1 MKKLLLL
8 LIAVCAAITFSSNV
22 NAQTNDIHVQLGSYA
37 PIATENDYPN
47 AIFDLLRNHNVD
59 SLLGTAVCYGVCWT
73 GDYYVTSRF
82 STVNRFNR
90 MNSSWVK
97 VDSFAASGAGT
108 GFFRDLAY
116 ANGKIWGS
124 PLSNTIYG
132 INPNTGVMEKTIVT
146 SGAQI
151 RAITWDPV
159 RKGFWCGTN
168 SFTGPLVCYDTNG
181 VAIAGAS
188 ITMPASGCYG
198 VAYDDDPAGPFL
210 WVTTDQTPT
219 STTGSAVL
227 KYNATTLTQIGTP
240 INFTVPLTSGAPLA
254 SGGSEVTTTLIPGK
268 RTLVGLVQ
276 GSPDRVYVLELGDAG
291 AVVPTGTWTEQTSGL
306 TTSLY
311 SVSAVDDNIA
321 WIAGAG
327 GKVLRT
333 TNKGVTW
340 TQTTSP
346 SSTDNY
352 TMYAFDANTA
362 IVTASGTTAAYV
374 YRTTNGGN
382 NWTTVLTQTGGFFDD
397 VQFKDANNGILYGDP
412 VGGRWTIFKSSNGGA
427 TWDSTGMYVAT
438 TAAGWN
444 NGMYLSGNTVYFGTN
459 NGKLVYSTDFG
470 TSWTIQSTL
479 QANTYVTWFN
489 SPTTGLTGG
498 AELNITSNG
507 GTNWSALTSVGT
519 GNISGITG
527 ASTSWWMTRQTT
539 AVNYSSN
546 NGTSWSAQYT
556 APAGNFYHLTKSRSG
571 ATIWGVRS
579 NGGISRYGQ
588 PTSGISPISNTAP
601 DNYMLSQNY
610 PNPFNPVTKI
620 NFAIPKSGFVTIKIY
635 DLLGKE
641 VRTLVNET
649 KNAGSYSVD
658 FNGSELSSG
667 IYFYKINVN
676 GFSDIKKM
684 TLIK

>member
-8 LIAVCAAITFSSNV
+8 VIAVCAAVIFSSNV

-59 SLLGTAVCYGVCWT
+59 SLLGTPVCYGVCWT

-82 STVNRFNR
+82 STANRFNR

-146 SGAQI
+146 SGASI
-151 RAITWDPV
+151 RALTWDPV

-168 SFTGPLVCYDTNG
+168 NFTGPLVCYDTNG

-219 STTGSAVL
+219 STTGSAVI
-227 KYNATTLTQIGTP
+227 KFNATTLAQIGTP
-240 INFTVPLTSGAPLA
+240 INFTVPLTSGAPLS
-254 SGGSEVTTTLIPGK
+254 SGGSEVTTSLIPGK

-306 TTSLY
+306 TTALY

-362 IVTASGTTAAYV
+362 IVTASGTTTAYV
-374 YRTTNGGN
+374 YRTTNGGS

-397 VQFKDANNGILYGDP
+397 VQFKDANNGMLYGDP
-412 VGGRWTIFKSSNGGA
+412 VGGRWTIFRTSNGGV
-427 TWDSTGMYVAT
+427 TWDSTGMNVTT

-444 NGMYLSGNTVYFGTN
+444 NGMYLSGNTVYLGTN
-459 NGKLVYSTDFG
+459 NGTLVYSTNFG
-470 TSWTIQSTL
+470 TSWTIQTTL

-498 AELNITSNG
+498 AELNLTTNG

-527 ASTSWWMTRQTT
+527 ASTSWWMSRQTT

-588 PTSGISPISNTAP
+588 PIIGINPISNTAP
-601 DNYMLSQNY
+601 DNYLLSQNY

-620 NFAIPKSGFVTIKIY
+620 NFAIPKSGLVTIKIY

-676 GFSDIKKM
+676 NFTDIKKM